1 MNCSLHSYMKV
12 GIVQFMAFPETAK
25 GEGPV
30 LENMAKIAED
40 VFFGAVEITSIPDPK
55 LRKQVA
61 RLLET
66 AGLIVGFGAQ
76 PIELGNKLDLNS
88 LEPATRKTAV
98 DFMKKSID
106 EAYEVGARRFAVLSG
121 PYPGDDKA
129 KAATDALVDSLDQLN
144 GYAKSQGSMGLVIE
158 VFDRTIDKK
167 SLIGPTSEG
176 VALSKALRQKY
187 PDFGLMIDLSHLP
200 LQFESAEQ
208 SLGLAAEH
216 LVHAH
221 IGNAVIRDRASKLYG
236 DLHPRFSIAEGE
248 NGVPEVVEFLRML
261 FQIGYIGEGKQNI
274 VAFEVKP
281 YGDETSGAVVAQA
294 KRTLLEAWARLS
306 L

>member
-1 MNCSLHSYMKV
+1 MNCSLHSFMKV
-12 GIVQFMAFPETAK
+12 GIVHFMAFPDTAK

-40 VFFGAVEITSIPDPK
+40 EFFGAIEITAIPNPQ

-88 LEPATRKTAV
+88 LDAATRQAAV
-98 DFMKKSID
+98 DFMKRSID
-106 EAYEVGARRFAVLSG
+106 EAYEVGAKRFAVLSG

-129 KAATDALVDSLDQLN
+129 KAATAALTESLLALN
-144 GYAKSQGSMGLVIE
+144 AHAKSQGSMGLCIE

-176 VALSKALRQKY
+176 VALSKAIRKQY
-187 PDFGLMIDLSHLP
+187 ADFGLMIDLSHLP
-200 LQFESAEQ
+200 LQFETAEQ
-208 SLGLAAEH
+208 SLGAAGEH

-221 IGNAVIRDRASKLYG
+221 IGNAVLRDKSDKLYG

-248 NGVPEVVEFLRML
+248 NGVPELVEYLRML
-261 FQIGYIGEGKQNI
+261 HKIGYIGEGKQNI

-294 KRTLLEAWARLS
+294 KRTLMEAWARLTV
-306 L
+306 

>member
-1 MNCSLHSYMKV
+1 MNGSLHSYMKV

-30 LENMAKIAED
+30 LENMTKIAED
-40 VFFGAVEITSIPDPK
+40 EFFGAIEITSIPDPK

-76 PIELGNKLDLNS
+76 PIELGGKLDLNS
-88 LEPATRKTAV
+88 VDSATRKLAV
-98 DFMKKSID
+98 DAMKKGID
-106 EAYEVGARRFAVLSG
+106 EAAEIGAKRFAVLSG

-129 KAATDALVDSLDQLN
+129 KAATDALVDSLGQLA
-144 GYAKSQGSMGLVIE
+144 GHAKGQGSIGLTLE

-176 VALSKALRQKY
+176 VAVSKAVRKSH

-200 LQFESAEQ
+200 LQFETAEQ
-208 SLGLAAEH
+208 SLSAAAEH

-221 IGNAVIRDRASKLYG
+221 IGNAVLKDSKHQLYG
-236 DLHPRFSIAEGE
+236 DLHPRFSLAEGE

-261 FQIGYIGEGKQNI
+261 YKIGYIGEGQQNI

-281 YGDETSGAVVAQA
+281 YGDETSGAVIAQA
-294 KRTLLEAWARLS
+294 KRTLMEAWAL
-306 L
+306 LAV